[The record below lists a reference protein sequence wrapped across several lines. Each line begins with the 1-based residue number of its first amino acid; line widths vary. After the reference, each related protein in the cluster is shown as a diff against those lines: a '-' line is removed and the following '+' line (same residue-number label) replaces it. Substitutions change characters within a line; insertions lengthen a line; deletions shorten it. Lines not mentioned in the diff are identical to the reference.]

1 MLNVQ
6 RFVVNMIE
14 VNCYVLWDDSRE
26 AVIIDCGAFYEED
39 NKIIYNFIEEKQL
52 IVQHLLCTHGHFDHV
67 FGNQF
72 VFDTY
77 GLQPRISSADIK
89 LYLHADEQVKLFLHR
104 DIAISLPPPEALEE
118 GKPIVFGHH
127 NLFLI
132 PTPGHT
138 PGGICFYEESEAVL
152 FSGDSLFRRSIGR
165 CDLPGGDE
173 AMLID
178 SLQRNILTLP
188 EHVTVLP
195 GHGEPTTIGEER
207 RNNPYLL

>member
-26 AVIIDCGAFYEED
+26 AVIIDCGAFHEED
-39 NKIIYNFIEEKQL
+39 REAIHRFIEEKQL

-72 VFDTY
+72 VLDTY
-77 GLQPRISSADIK
+77 GLPPRMSKADIP
-89 LYLHADEQVKLFLHR
+89 LYLRADEQVKLFLHR
-104 DIAISLPPPEALEE
+104 DISITLPPPEALEE

-127 NLFLI
+127 SLFPI

-138 PGGICFYEESEAVL
+138 PGGLCFYEESEAVL

-173 AMLID
+173 MTLID
-178 SLQRNILTLP
+178 SLQRRILTLP
-188 EHVTVLP
+188 EHVAVLP
-195 GHGEPTTIGEER
+195 GHGEPTTVGEER